1 MKLLIL
7 AFILFSQFAFAY
19 TKDQFKILRGTLH
32 TGGSLSVETGAVINS
47 GKDINLMFKY
57 KINKKGLVPVPSE
70 YLQGD
75 YKQVMPVLF
84 LDERG
89 YIELARVKKMKVPEA
104 TLIYLGKTNLGANK
118 NAYKVKIAADNKK
131 SEIEII
137 YHPHLDGMG
146 WGHLKLTIFTGVP
159 LLGNYVIEGVPL

>member
-1 MKLLIL
+1 MKLLTL
-7 AFILFSQFAFAY
+7 AFILFSQFALAY

-32 TGGSLSVETGAVINS
+32 TGGSLSVETGKVINS
-47 GKDINLMFKY
+47 GKDINLKFQY
-57 KINKKGLVPVPSE
+57 KINRKALVPVPKE

-75 YKQVMPVLF
+75 YKQVMPVMF

-89 YIELARVKKMKVPEA
+89 YIELSRVKKIKVPEA
-104 TLIYLGKTNLGANK
+104 TLIYLGKTSIGSLK
-118 NAYKVKIAADNKK
+118 NAYKVKIAADNKR

-146 WGHLKLTIFTGVP
+146 WGKLKLTIFTDIP

>member
-1 MKLLIL
+1 MKIFIL
-7 AFILFSQFAFAY
+7 ALALFSQLTFAY
-19 TKDQFKILRGTLH
+19 TKDQFKILRGKLH
-32 TGGSLSVETGAVINS
+32 TGGSLTVETGAVMNQ

-75 YKQVMPVLF
+75 YKQVMPVMF

-89 YIELARVKKMKVPEA
+89 YIELSRVKKMKVPEA
-104 TLIYLGKTNLGANK
+104 TLIYLGKTQIGTLQ
-118 NAYKVKIAADNKK
+118 NAHKVKIVADNKK
-131 SEIEII
+131 SEIEIT

-146 WGHLKLTIFTGVP
+146 WGYLKLTIFTPIP
-159 LLGNYVIEGVPL
+159 LLGDYVIEGVRQ